1 MFSEWTHTKKKWEV
15 SPLTVEKWNKSNGN
29 VYDLYP
35 VKKKKSKTKMKW
47 EKFSM
52 CLPKWRLYEGWKE
65 WNYNISIISWLKP
78 IIDSMELETPALI
91 GKSAFYLISSISP
104 EIWVNLSIWIVLFQY
119 KELTALFG

>member
-1 MFSEWTHTKKKWEV
+1 
-15 SPLTVEKWNKSNGN
+15 
-29 VYDLYP
+29 
-35 VKKKKSKTKMKW
+35 MKW